1 MMKKPRYFSTR
12 SRPLVE
18 FLYAK
23 GHPIVGITISGPE
36 TTYVLPKI
44 PNLEALIDM
53 YRFGADDTP
62 ELYIQVRDFQQAQ
75 RELEHLTRVNTDH
88 QQII

>member
-1 MMKKPRYFSTR
+1 MKHHRYFSTR

-23 GHPIVGITISGPE
+23 GHPIVGITTVGPE
-36 TTYVLPKI
+36 TEYVLPKT
-44 PNLEALIDM
+44 PNLEELVDT
-53 YRFGADDTP
+53 YRFGAGDIP

-75 RELEHLTRVNTDH
+75 RELEHLTRVNTDDK
-88 QQII
+88 QIV

>member
-1 MMKKPRYFSTR
+1 MKKPRYFSTR

-23 GHPIVGITISGPE
+23 GHPIVGITTSGPE
-36 TTYVLPKI
+36 TTYVLPKT

-53 YRFGADDTP
+53 YRFGADTP
-62 ELYIQVRDFQQAQ
+62 ELYVHVRDFQQAQ
-75 RELEHLTRVNTDH
+75 QKLSHLARANIDH
-88 QQII
+88 EQVIT